1 MEKDL
6 RFAIKFVFV
15 AIVIVP
21 ATWLWAMAIKYAIQ
35 FFEASGVLPVLAGI
49 LGTLSV
55 TASMGM
61 IALLLWGLI
70 SED

>member
-1 MEKDL
+1 MSKEL

-15 AIVIVP
+15 AIGIVP

-35 FFEASGVLPVLAGI
+35 FFEASGVSPVLAGI

-55 TASMGM
+55 TASLGM
-61 IALLLWGLI
+61 IALLLWCMI
-70 SED
+70 FPD